1 MEKYFVK
8 SVGTVSRRGPGYEN
22 YLMGR
27 EEPQG
32 ESPKRSTQ
40 KEKIVVTE
48 A

>member
-8 SVGTVSRRGPGYEN
+8 SVGTLSRHGPGYEN

-27 EEPQG
+27 ESRG
-32 ESPKRSTQ
+32 NRSTP